1 MIAILF
7 ATVSLTACGSSAS
20 NQVTEDSTN
29 AGKLLNADTTLVVDS
44 ASVGSAV
51 TDGTSYIK

>member
-7 ATVSLTACGSSAS
+7 ATLAMTACGSSAS
-20 NQVTEDSTN
+20 NPATEDSTKTDS
-29 AGKLLNADTTLVVDS
+29 ALNVDTTLVVDS

-51 TDGTSYIK
+51 TDGTSHIK